1 MSKINKIKIGD
12 VSYDIQDLSIGDLNN
27 LSTEDKTSVVN
38 AINEVL
44 NNSGGNG
51 GNEITELYEDTDIRE
66 MPSGIYV
73 NRHTSNIYVTFA
85 DSGNTQIR
93 PSPEQLIFWSK
104 GKYILTFNV
113 GSTQTELS
121 FYYIQ
126 AGVGNFAS
134 VNVKKMVSTTGS
146 QTIEGQKTF
155 TVLPVVTQDPTE
167 PEQLASKAYVDVTV
181 LNAIGTALGGEY

>member
-1 MSKINKIKIGD
+1 MSKINKVKIGD

-44 NNSGGNG
+44 NNVSGKA
-51 GNEITELYEDTDIRE
+51 DI
-66 MPSGIYV
+66 SYV
-73 NRHTSNIYVTFA
+73 DEN
-85 DSGNTQIR
+85 
-93 PSPEQLIFWSK
+93 
-104 GKYILTFNV
+104 LT
-113 GSTQTELS
+113 
-121 FYYIQ
+121 
-126 AGVGNFAS
+126 
-134 VNVKKMVSTTGS
+134 KMVSTTGS

-155 TVLPVVTQDPTE
+155 AVLPVVTQDPAQ

>member
-1 MSKINKIKIGD
+1 MSKINKIRIGD
-12 VSYDIQDLSIGDLNN
+12 TSYDIQDLSIGDLEN

-44 NNSGGNG
+44 NNSGGNS
-51 GNEITELYEDTDIRE
+51 GNGIKFFYEDTDIRE
-66 MPSGIYV
+66 MPSGVYV
-73 NRHTSNIYVTFA
+73 NGHTANIYVTFA

-93 PSPEQLIFWSK
+93 PSSEQLIFWSK

-126 AGVGNFAS
+126 AGVGKFAS
-134 VNVKKMVSTTGS
+134 VNIRKMVSTTGS

-155 TVLPVVTQDPTE
+155 TVLPVLTQDPTE
-167 PEQLASKAYVDVTV
+167 PEHVANKAYVDVAIS
-181 LNAIGTALGGEY
+181 NAIGTALGGEY